1 MAGLFSLAACSP
13 ARLASALTP
22 RGGVSVERG
31 LAYGP
36 LDRHRLDLYTPPS
49 PAPDAPL
56 LLFIHGGA
64 WTSGSRAE
72 YGFVALPLAQSGA
85 IVALADYRLWPEA
98 AYPAF
103 VEDTALATRWLAA
116 REPSRRLILM
126 GHSAG
131 AFNAAA
137 AALDPRWG
145 ARPHVHGFIGIAGPY
160 DFTPE
165 EVTPPAIFAGLTRV
179 QAVPPEVPLAG
190 APPLLLLHGER
201 DIIVGP
207 YHSERLAER
216 ARAAGTRV
224 QHRTWPS
231 LSHIDIMAGF
241 TPAARWLRMGDPSV
255 AEATTR
261 FLANRLG

>member
-36 LDRHRLDLYTPPS
+36 LARQRLDLYA
-49 PAPDAPL
+49 PATLSADAPA

-72 YGFVALPLAQSGA
+72 YGFVGLPLAQSGA
-85 IVALADYRLWPEA
+85 LVAIADYRLWPEA
-98 AYPAF
+98 AHPAF
-103 VEDTALATRWLAA
+103 VEDTALAARWLAA
-116 REPSRRLILM
+116 REPGRRLVLM

-137 AALDPRWG
+137 VALDPRWG
-145 ARPHVHGFIGIAGPY
+145 VRGLVRGFVGIAGPY

-165 EVTPPAIFAGLTRV
+165 EVTPPAIFAGVTRV
-179 QAVPPEVPLAG
+179 EAVPRDVPLQG
-190 APPLLLLHGER
+190 APPLLLLHGAR
-201 DIIVGP
+201 DVTVGP
-207 YHSERLAER
+207 HHSERLAER
-216 ARAAGTRV
+216 GRSAGVPVRHRV
-224 QHRTWPS
+224 WPG
-231 LSHIDIMAGF
+231 LAHVDIMAGF
-241 TPAARWLRMGDPSV
+241 TPAARWLGLGERSV
-255 AEATTR
+255 LEEVR
-261 FLANRLG
+261 GFLAA